1 MRRQAGGRGLSF
13 GSGDADYAHRPCRIA
28 VECRRAVCQRRAA
41 VRNPDDGG
49 VPGQG
54 GERLLDNESPRA
66 LPISCGCEVVPVAP
80 HSAQA
85 EEQAVRSGGAGITAD
100 RADGSIQQPFP
111 VALRGGCQQVRG
123 RQSVYQFAQ
132 RAGHERTA
140 SVCAAPCAGCSAGA
154 RRAGDQCQQ
163 FATLLRSGGK
173 VTQGAHTQPVIQR
186 AQRHGAVARIQDQ
199 TEGQPLPE
207 PPAHHLVTAKQS
219 ARQTP
224 GGGGIH
230 CCSQQDGDGGIV
242 QPGGLHRRYLLLRAR
257 AVCRA
262 LCFSAYYTTQ
272 SGACH
277 RFGRKFMR
285 FLPIPAKNA
294 APPPVSASPAP
305 AHRPYR

>member
-1 MRRQAGGRGLSF
+1 MQPGKIGTVGADIPGRDAAPVQNMRRQAGGRGLPL

-100 RADGSIQQPFP
+100 RADGGIQQPFP

-140 SVCAAPCAGCSAGA
+140 SVCAAPCAGCSAI
-154 RRAGDQCQQ
+154 
-163 FATLLRSGGK
+163 RSPSNG
-173 VTQGAHTQPVIQR
+173 
-186 AQRHGAVARIQDQ
+186 
-199 TEGQPLPE
+199 
-207 PPAHHLVTAKQS
+207 S
-219 ARQTP
+219 
-224 GGGGIH
+224 
-230 CCSQQDGDGGIV
+230 
-242 QPGGLHRRYLLLRAR
+242 Y
-257 AVCRA
+257 
-262 LCFSAYYTTQ
+262 
-272 SGACH
+272 
-277 RFGRKFMR
+277 
-285 FLPIPAKNA
+285 N
-294 APPPVSASPAP
+294 
-305 AHRPYR
+305 RPDSRT